1 MSEYELTPKVDQVQ
15 EFIEIATD
23 FGNRLDL
30 VREAIS
36 NSFDANATKIWVDF
50 SVIQDHG
57 EKVLKIVLTD
67 NGDGMDEDG
76 LQSFFDLGNSL
87 RRNDPNK
94 IGEKGHGTKIY
105 FNSQKVTIETVNGG
119 FRRIA
124 DMDEPMRK
132 LQDRQI
138 PKVNVSASPEVGD
151 HGTKITILGYNNNRR
166 DKFTHHNIR
175 DYIKWFTRAGSIQW
189 VFNSNAENST
199 EIYLR
204 GLGYEHDGFEKF
216 EARHDFG
223 KVTENM
229 EQLLEWHGYY
239 APDYYCRR
247 SVWKG
252 HLKNHPEIRYQ
263 AVFSIEGSRV
273 KYSYNPMLRRRGF
286 QHPDIDNG
294 YKIQD
299 RYGLWLCKD
308 FIPIQRKNEWLP
320 TQKTE
325 WTRLHAFIN
334 CQEFCLTANRGS
346 IENTP
351 TEILEDLHNVV
362 KSIYNQIE
370 ESDDWHHLEWLE
382 RDASANRTINK
393 EKSDFDWRKK
403 RLNQANIASYEDFIL
418 IEPQRESG
426 VFALFLQLSMLAPD
440 LFPFQVLDY
449 DTHQGIDV
457 IVKGD
462 NTTPIMNAKLFYV
475 EFKHQLERSFNHSFE
490 NLHSVVCWDTQVK
503 QDHTVESLDGA
514 EIRTMRI
521 VQPESD
527 NDYTRYFL
535 EDSRNPHRI
544 EVFVLKDYLKQK
556 LGLEFRPRTDAS
568 AI

>member
-1 MSEYELTPKVDQVQ
+1 MSEYELTPKVDEVQ

-36 NSFDANATKIWVDF
+36 NSFDANATKIWIDF

-57 EKVLKIVLTD
+57 EDLLKIVLTD

-105 FNSQKVTIETVNGG
+105 FNSQKVVVETNNGG
-119 FRRIA
+119 IRRIA
-124 DMDEPMRK
+124 EMDQPMRK
-132 LQDRQI
+132 LHDRKM
-138 PKVNVSASPEVGD
+138 PNVKVRTFSETD
-151 HGTKITILGYNNNRR
+151 DQGTSVTIYGYNNNQRAV
-166 DKFTHHNIR
+166 FTHHNIR
-175 DYIKWFTRAGSIQW
+175 DYIKWFTRAGSIKW
-189 VFNSNAENST
+189 VFDLNEENGVQ
-199 EIYLR
+199 IYLR
-204 GLGYEHDGFEKF
+204 GLGYDQDGFDEL

-223 KVTENM
+223 EETPNM
-229 EQLLEWHGYY
+229 EQLLEWYEY
-239 APDYYCRR
+239 KAPDHYCRR
-247 SVWKG
+247 IVQEG
-252 HLKNHPEIRYQ
+252 LLEDHPEIRYQ
-263 AVFSIEGSRV
+263 AVFSIEGSHV
-273 KYSYNPMLRRRGF
+273 KYSYNPMLRRQGF
-286 QHPDIDNG
+286 KHPDIKHG

-325 WTRLHAFIN
+325 WTRFHAFIN
-334 CQEFCLTANRGS
+334 CQAFRLTANRGS

-351 TEILEDLHNVV
+351 SKILKDLREVV
-362 KSIYNQIE
+362 KTMYDRIQA
-370 ESDDWHHLEWLE
+370 SDDWHHLGWLE
-382 RDASANRTINK
+382 SEASAYRTVEK

-403 RLNQANIASYEDFIL
+403 RLNRANIAVYKDFTL
-418 IEPQRESG
+418 IEPQRENG
-426 VFALFLQLSMLAPD
+426 VFAIFLQLSMLAPD
-440 LFPFQVLDY
+440 LFPFQILDY

-462 NTTPIMNAKLFYV
+462 NTTPITDAKLFYV
-475 EFKHQLERSFNHSFE
+475 EFKHQLERTFNHSFE

-503 QDHTVESLDGA
+503 KDDTVECLDGA
-514 EIRTMRI
+514 EKRIMDI
-521 VQPESD
+521 VQPESHG
-527 NDYTRYFL
+527 DYTRYYL
-535 EDSRNPHRI
+535 KARRDTRAI

-568 AI
+568 TI